1 MEDLCKLGAL
11 NGKLS
16 SLCSRIGMPLGERD
30 KGGLRRATRR
40 RRSLN
45 CPFSS
50 FPYPKA
56 FCAETHNAET
66 HNSVNMVTECPGR
79 RGSGWTVGRRP
90 SNVTAAAVDHPMNSG
105 RDPAWKSCGGLET
118 RVGAVQALQ

>member
-1 MEDLCKLGAL
+1 MQVRGTQWQTFQPVFAHWHAAWGA
-11 NGKLS
+11 
-16 SLCSRIGMPLGERD
+16 RQ
-30 KGGLRRATRR
+30 GGFAACDSPPSFAR
-40 RRSLN
+40 
-45 CPFSS
+45 PFSPSPAS
-50 FPYPKA
+50 FQSI
-56 FCAETHNAET
+56 CAETHNAET